1 VGVEKLDLSKTV
13 KKTLRLDALQ
23 TMISVLVDIF
33 YPPKF
38 GCFEENGL
46 FQHPRLLTT
55 VTLFPG
61 VEYVFE
67 WTMPPET
74 SSPQSAALNAM
85 PRLMKG

>member
-46 FQHPRLLTT
+46 FQHPQALALID
-55 VTLFPG
+55 
-61 VEYVFE
+61 
-67 WTMPPET
+67 PPLPQVSLPIMHDHTAYAAVKSIGAPLVIT
-74 SSPQSAALNAM
+74 SVCS
-85 PRLMKG
+85 